1 VIPQWTQPF
10 LGAPPPSG
18 TRPGGKR
25 MTHRFTPGPGSKAR
39 EREWHSDSSDLK
51 FKGVCG
57 ECNNGWLSDLEAEPS
72 GLVGPM
78 VIGDPVVLYGEG
90 RVTVATWAYKM
101 VLLIQ
106 MLRAGVPSQRSVDYR
121 RHDGVP

>member
-1 VIPQWTQPF
+1 VDPTVSR
-10 LGAPPPSG
+10 GAASERDAARGQADDPPL
-18 TRPGGKR
+18 
-25 MTHRFTPGPGSKAR
+25 HAGPGSKAR

-57 ECNNGWLSDLEAEPS
+57 KCNNGWLSDLEAEAS
-72 GLVGPM
+72 ELVGPM
-78 VIGDPVVLYGEG
+78 VIGEPVVLYGEG

-101 VLLIQ
+101 VLLMQ